1 MKLKTIIFSLLILI
15 IGYSVA
21 YVLSTH
27 DTNFSPKND
36 MRFYEFLEG
45 KWEYIDEDSHEK
57 YTIVF
62 FSKSYYSYSYV
73 RMGEN
78 PKEYNNVV
86 YKYELLGEHTIK
98 DTSIDTRQFT
108 NEGYI
113 SRDGELLLL
122 DFIPEGEIREY
133 SRSPYFSWK
142 EFGLYSFASI
152 IIWVAYLWV
161 AENFSKYSI
170 SLLKP
175 KINLVVFGISLPL
188 GIVLLP
194 FFNAGINIYMP
205 WKLVIEIE
213 FMFILFLLFV
223 INKFSFMDNKKIN
236 EKKFQNYLLIFF
248 DYAYSVF
255 IFSCIELIILQ
266 LAMWLPLLLSVLI
279 KNYW

>member
-1 MKLKTIIFSLLILI
+1 MKLKSITFSLLILI

-36 MRFYEFLEG
+36 MKFYEFLEG

-73 RMGEN
+73 RMGEY
-78 PKEYNNVV
+78 PEEHSNVV

-108 NEGYI
+108 SEGYI

-122 DFIPEGEIREY
+122 SFYPEGEILEY

-142 EFGLYSFASI
+142 EFGLYSFVSI

-194 FFNAGINIYMP
+194 IFNAGINIYMP

-236 EKKFQNYLLIFF
+236 ENQHQNFLLTFN

-266 LAMWLPLLLSVLI
+266 LALWLPLLLQVLI